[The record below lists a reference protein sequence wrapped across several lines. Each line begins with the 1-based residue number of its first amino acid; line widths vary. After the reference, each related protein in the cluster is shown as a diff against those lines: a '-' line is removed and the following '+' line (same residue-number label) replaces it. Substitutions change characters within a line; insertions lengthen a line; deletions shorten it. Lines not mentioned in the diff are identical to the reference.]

1 MVTDA
6 SFSGRLLLVLVLVVV
21 CISAV
26 VSDDVRKVRNAMRRR
41 EGMVRTKKI
50 KQKVRRGNGRV
61 GRLTVVI
68 LGCGRNRSLV
78 STVQYLRLVSFA
90 SFDVER
96 YSIISRSRYRC
107 RSGVAAA
114 QLAIRYLK
122 NSTIM
127 TPSILIRFKRE
138 SNQSSM
144 KSENPDTSFSLFCGH
159 GLLICRQTHKETN
172 ETEYEMD

>member
-78 STVQYLRLVSFA
+78 STVSP
-90 SFDVER
+90 
-96 YSIISRSRYRC
+96 SRIFCFFRRRALLSLALALAI
-107 RSGVAAA
+107 GVAVVS
-114 QLAIRYLK
+114 LL
-122 NSTIM
+122 
-127 TPSILIRFKRE
+127 L
-138 SNQSSM
+138 SSQYGIY
-144 KSENPDTSFSLFCGH
+144 KTVPL
-159 GLLICRQTHKETN
+159 
-172 ETEYEMD
+172 